1 MPRILILTALALLAV
16 TAAGCGSK
24 PTSHG
29 VAQLPSATT
38 TTTAASQNTGS
49 MTGKSKADSMY
60 RFSACMRSHGVRN
73 FPDPQV
79 SGRNLSLPI
88 DSRSGLNPNAPQFKA
103 AQKSCEKLLPNGG
116 KPDPA
121 SLAKERAQMLKFS
134 ACMRSR
140 GLAEFPDPTVSE
152 GGLQVSLGDKRNSS
166 LNPNSPVFQ
175 AAQKACQGLLPGPPG
190 GVGMKVGS
198 TLRNGSSSGGR

>member
-1 MPRILILTALALLAV
+1 
-16 TAAGCGSK
+16 
-24 PTSHG
+24 
-29 VAQLPSATT
+29 
-38 TTTAASQNTGS
+38 
-49 MTGKSKADSMY
+49 
-60 RFSACMRSHGVRN
+60 MRSHGVPN

-79 SGRNLSLPI
+79 SGRGLSLSI
-88 DSRSGLNPNAPQFKA
+88 DSRNGLNPNAPQFKA
-103 AQKSCEKLLPNGG
+103 ASKSCEKLLPNGG

-134 ACMRSR
+134 ACMRSH
-140 GLAEFPDPTVSE
+140 GLADFPDPTVSE
-152 GGLQVSLGDKRNSS
+152 GGLQLSLGDKRNSS

-175 AAQKACQGLLPGPPG
+175 AAQKACQSSMPGPPG